1 MTSVPLE
8 IRAKAR
14 LRLMELEASPPDIAH
29 VEYQD
34 RPVDWIVEK
43 LGIPRHTLVWSENT
57 GYEDREW
64 DGTPDPLVRMLDGL
78 ADWED
83 VGVEAGTGTQK
94 TFTAA
99 CAVLWFLAV
108 WPNAL
113 VNTYATK
120 EKQLKL
126 GLWKEINGL
135 WPAFQKHF
143 PRAEITE
150 LRIRMDGT
158 DKWAAHGIATQVSA
172 GEVSATKAQ
181 GAHAEHMLMVMEEFP
196 GIEPAVATAI
206 RMTRSDAHNLVLGLG
221 NPDNQQDALHQFCI
235 LPTTV
240 HIRISSLDHPNVVT
254 GTSVVPGAASPAG
267 IARIA
272 ATDEPGTPL
281 YESRVRGFSP
291 AESVDALIKLKW
303 VEAAA
308 ERHTARALA
317 RAQSGRLEERG
328 IPALGVD
335 VANSDDG
342 DKSSVAYGFGDTLER
357 VASAQCPDA
366 NVLGAEIVEH
376 ANKSN
381 IDDVN
386 IGVDPVGVGAGAVNE
401 MVRLGRNPRRLGGG
415 LMPITGAQRAP
426 DGTSMDFAPDANMFD
441 ELRSQMAWQLRED
454 FRLGTIA
461 IEPKLAKLLATQL
474 TMPKYVREGGKVRVE
489 QKKHIKKR
497 LGRSPDDFDSVMY
510 WNWVRPR
517 SAPEVE
523 TDAGDEQHPGFD
535 YKEKRRKPKTAAIGP
550 DGTVV
555 SRHAPARVERH
566 GLAGIEAP
574 PKMPRWG
581 HNTEEE

>member
-1 MTSVPLE
+1 M
-8 IRAKAR
+8 
-14 LRLMELEASPPDIAH
+14 AH

-43 LGIPRHTLVWSENT
+43 LGIPRHTLVWSENP
-57 GYEDREW
+57 GYKDREW
-64 DGTPDPLVRMLDGL
+64 DGTPDPLVRILEAL
-78 ADWED
+78 ADWDD

-99 CAVLWFLAV
+99 CVVLWFIAV
-108 WPNAL
+108 WPQST
-113 VNTYATK
+113 VNTYAPTAR
-120 EKQLKL
+120 QLKL

-143 PRAEITE
+143 PRATIND

-158 DKWAAHGIATQVSA
+158 DKWAAHGIATQVRA

-196 GIEPAVATAI
+196 GIDPAVAAAI
-206 RMTRSDAHNLVLGLG
+206 RYTRSHAHNIVLGLG
-221 NPDNQQDALHQFCI
+221 NPDNQQDALHQFCV
-235 LPTTV
+235 LPATV
-240 HIRISSLDHPNVVT
+240 HIRISSLDHPNVIT
-254 GTSVVPGAASPAG
+254 DSDVVPGAASPAG
-267 IARIA
+267 IARIEA
-272 ATDEPGTPL
+272 EDAPGSPM

-308 ERHTARALA
+308 ERYTARALL
-317 RAQSGRLEERG
+317 RAKTGRPEERG
-328 IPALGVD
+328 TPALGVD
-335 VANSDDG
+335 VANSENG
-342 DKSSVAYGFGDTLER
+342 DKSSVSYGFGDTLER

-366 NVLGAEIVEH
+366 NVLGAEIFEH
-376 ANKSN
+376 ASKGNV
-381 IDDVN
+381 DPAN
-386 IGVDPVGVGAGAVNE
+386 IGVDPVGVGAGTVNE
-401 MVRLGRNPRRLGGG
+401 MVRLGMNPRRLGGG
-415 LMPITGAQRAP
+415 LMPVTGAQRAP

-454 FRLGTIA
+454 LRLGTIA

-517 SAPEVE
+517 SVAEVE
-523 TDAGDEQHPGFD
+523 TDAGDETHPGFD
-535 YKEKRRKPKTAAIGP
+535 YKEKRRKPKTAVVGP

-555 SRHAPARVERH
+555 SRHAPERVERH
-566 GLAGIEAP
+566 GMAGVEAP
-574 PKMPRWG
+574 PRMTRWG
-581 HNTEEE
+581 HANEED